1 MTIAINGLSIKYD
14 DVCARFKLPDGKFI
28 SQKEIGKSIMDEL
41 EKNKFNPSEFN
52 NFYKEGTRDAK
63 ASAAFF
69 NAQKMM
75 PRGTEDAAKSVAK
88 DNVLKNL
95 FDKVKNSKVGQK
107 VSGLFSKVKDSKVG
121 QKTSKAANTVAEETK
136 NIISKPG
143 VKKGLKY
150 AGIGLLA
157 LGGLALV
164 GYLGKKA
171 YDSYQD
177 RKNAKDTNPNP
188 SPTPVVS
195 SNIHDVQKG
204 DNVWNI
210 AKKDLEN
217 KGGKVTNA
225 EIAKRTQELMKLNNL
240 KYANDNGLV
249 IIKPGQQIKLS

>member
-1 MTIAINGLSIKYD
+1 M
-14 DVCARFKLPDGKFI
+14 
-28 SQKEIGKSIMDEL
+28 
-41 EKNKFNPSEFN
+41 
-52 NFYKEGTRDAK
+52 
-63 ASAAFF
+63 
-69 NAQKMM
+69 
-75 PRGTEDAAKSVAK
+75 
-88 DNVLKNL
+88 
-95 FDKVKNSKVGQK
+95 
-107 VSGLFSKVKDSKVG
+107 
-121 QKTSKAANTVAEETK
+121 
-136 NIISKPG
+136 
-143 VKKGLKY
+143 
-150 AGIGLLA
+150 A

-195 SNIHDVQKG
+195 SNVHDVQKG

-217 KGGKVTNA
+217 KGGEVTNA